1 MKETLQARLTLFLG
15 PTLALLLILSGGGLF
30 ILFEVL
36 GKISDNQKV
45 EDLVH
50 DTESMSGNAAKLFQI
65 YAQDIINRTGD
76 ARARE
81 WDELVSQTKVGLG
94 RVAEVVQDEKNQSI
108 AQAALGSLGKAD
120 ENFHQKLLPAL
131 AKDAQL
137 TPAIIGI
144 DTLQEA
150 HAKELTD
157 HLLDLNHSLS
167 SGLDDSKKEQ
177 GRALNLLVW
186 VVVSFVSLDLI
197 VLVLVVRFF
206 FLMGIRPVLR
216 ASEFASALAEGRV
229 EQRLT
234 GKFTTRETHS
244 LQTNLNQI
252 AQNFGRNIARFSEE
266 IDTLE
271 ACGRELD
278 SQLGETRQAADSI
291 ATSLKTVKEAA
302 GRQMAGIEETSS
314 GIHEISRN
322 VESFLALVGQQG
334 TSIQQSSS
342 AVEQMVGNVASIGQN
357 AETLSE
363 QFLQLEKAAG
373 EGRSGVELVRTTAEA
388 VFRQSEALGHANT
401 MIASIASQTNLL
413 AMNAAIEAAHAG
425 NAGRGFS
432 VVADE
437 IRKLAEL
444 ASAQS
449 RSIKKELR
457 ASTDGIATVVRQS
470 SEAGASF
477 TKIAGQMETLGRILD
492 SVRQSLAE
500 QEEGNRQI
508 LGGLGDLSRIASEVM
523 AGSQEMASGTD
534 HITRQMQQVE
544 GATHSLDSSFTEI
557 DTAVRGIRHAV
568 GLAGDLS
575 LKNTSAVEAARK
587 AFEHS

>member
-314 GIHEISRN
+314 GIHEISRS